1 MAVRFGI
8 LGAGKI
14 SRRFAAVLAESQEA
28 ELYAVAARDELRAR
42 DFAAHFDAETS
53 YGSYAALL
61 EDENVDAVYIGLT
74 HDLHFRWTKAALLS
88 GKPVLCEKP
97 MAVSAG
103 EAEALIALSREKQVL
118 LMEAMWTRCLPAV
131 RRAARW
137 VRGGLIGPV
146 RLIRADFC
154 FDAPFDPTSRLYDPA
169 LCGGALLDAG
179 VYPIEFAMGILG
191 EHPEAVSG
199 LALPSETGVDALDLI
214 ALRFP
219 SGAMAHLSCAVN
231 LALPG
236 DAQILGENGSVLV
249 RDFVRST
256 RAELYDEAGEPVAT
270 FTEDAGDGFL
280 YEIDHFCQLLRQGAL
295 ESPLVPLDD
304 TLACAKVFDQLRI
317 R

>member
-97 MAVSAG
+97 MAVSAE
-103 EAEALIALSREKQVL
+103 EAEALIALSREKKVL

-131 RRAARW
+131 RRAASLVSRNF
-137 VRGGLIGPV
+137 GGTLSCV
-146 RLIRADFC
+146 
-154 FDAPFDPTSRLYDPA
+154 
-169 LCGGALLDAG
+169 
-179 VYPIEFAMGILG
+179 
-191 EHPEAVSG
+191 VSG
-199 LALPSETGVDALDLI
+199 LQLPRGGSAAEGYADDA
-214 ALRFP
+214 A
-219 SGAMAHLSCAVN
+219 AAV
-231 LALPG
+231 
-236 DAQILGENGSVLV
+236 S
-249 RDFVRST
+249 
-256 RAELYDEAGEPVAT
+256 EAGAVLYAGLSPRDAKVGERLASALGARFCPFA
-270 FTEDAGDGFL
+270 AGDV
-280 YEIDHFCQLLRQGAL
+280 L
-295 ESPLVPLDD
+295 E
-304 TLACAKVFDQLRI
+304 F
-317 R
+317 